1 MPETIEQR
9 LLAKIQSLPSVK
21 ITEVEDFID
30 FLHYQEKN
38 ADSSLTTISM
48 KLSEP
53 SFAKIWDNPEDAEYD
68 NL

>member
-1 MPETIEQR
+1 MPETTEQR
-9 LLAKIQSLPSVK
+9 LLAKIRSLPSVK

-30 FLHYQEKN
+30 FLHHQEKN
-38 ADSSLTTISM
+38 ADGSLTNIAM

>member
-1 MPETIEQR
+1 MAETIEQR
-9 LLAKIQSLPSVK
+9 LLAKIRSLPSVK

-30 FLHYQEKN
+30 FLHHQEKN
-38 ADSSLTTISM
+38 ADSSLTIAAM

-68 NL
+68 NF